1 MRLTKSAVRIGAVI
15 RKEMRELWRR
25 PGALLSLALGPL
37 VVMALFGI
45 GFTGQR
51 GPVDLIVVIPK
62 DLELPRDAAM
72 YQKVAGESA
81 AHIVAV
87 TDDAND
93 ARARL
98 SRGEIRMILL
108 APADLRE
115 RIERGEQAQLIAETN
130 ELDPIQQ
137 GINAVVAE
145 TLTRE
150 VNAEIIKTAAQQGLA
165 RLASSGA
172 SPPPVAPDVV
182 ARPLRPVVRNN
193 ATADPTLLTF
203 FTPAVLALVL
213 QHLGIT
219 LTALSMVRERVTG
232 AMDIFRV
239 APINAV
245 ELLVGKYVAYGILG
259 LGIAFALVLGTTN
272 GLHLPFRGSV
282 AAYAVAVILLTFA
295 SLGLGLLISLVSD
308 SERQAVQLSM
318 LVLLAS
324 MFFSGFVLPVREFR
338 EPVRALA
345 YALPV
350 TYGIEIF
357 QQEMLR
363 GHLRETWMQGALAA
377 IAATLFFLSTLRLR
391 VVMRGVG

>member
-81 AHIVAV
+81 AHVVAV

-137 GINAVVAE
+137 GINAVV
-145 TLTRE
+145 
-150 VNAEIIKTAAQQGLA
+150 IKTAAQQGLA

-213 QHLGIT
+213 QPLG
-219 LTALSMVRERVTG
+219 
-232 AMDIFRV
+232 
-239 APINAV
+239 
-245 ELLVGKYVAYGILG
+245 
-259 LGIAFALVLGTTN
+259 
-272 GLHLPFRGSV
+272 
-282 AAYAVAVILLTFA
+282 
-295 SLGLGLLISLVSD
+295 
-308 SERQAVQLSM
+308 
-318 LVLLAS
+318 
-324 MFFSGFVLPVREFR
+324 
-338 EPVRALA
+338 
-345 YALPV
+345 
-350 TYGIEIF
+350 
-357 QQEMLR
+357 
-363 GHLRETWMQGALAA
+363 
-377 IAATLFFLSTLRLR
+377 
-391 VVMRGVG
+391 

>member
-259 LGIAFALVLGTTN
+259 LGASGRAAVDACAARLDVLQ
-272 GLHLPFRGSV
+272 R
-282 AAYAVAVILLTFA
+282 
-295 SLGLGLLISLVSD
+295 
-308 SERQAVQLSM
+308 
-318 LVLLAS
+318 
-324 MFFSGFVLPVREFR
+324 VRPAR
-338 EPVRALA
+338 PRVPRTGAGA
-345 YALPV
+345 R
-350 TYGIEIF
+350 
-357 QQEMLR
+357 LR
-363 GHLRETWMQGALAA
+363 PPGHLRDRDLPAGDAA
-377 IAATLFFLSTLRLR
+377 RAFAGDLDAGRARGDRRDPLLPLNAPTARRHARLDE
-391 VVMRGVG
+391 